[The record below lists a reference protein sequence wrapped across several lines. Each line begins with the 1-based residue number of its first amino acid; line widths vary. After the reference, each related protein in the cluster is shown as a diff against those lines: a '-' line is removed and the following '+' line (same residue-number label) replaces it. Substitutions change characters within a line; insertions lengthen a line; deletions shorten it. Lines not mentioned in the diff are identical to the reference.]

1 MIKGKTTS
9 GFEFIIDEA
18 ALDDMRLIDTMT
30 AILTPG
36 ASKSDILAANSKGA
50 EILLGRELKNALYE
64 HIGRQHGGRVPVAV
78 FAQELKEI
86 MAAPGKDAEKN

>member
-1 MIKGKTTS
+1 MINGKTSS
-9 GFEFIIDEA
+9 GFAFTIDES

-36 ASKSDILAANSKGA
+36 ASRADILAANSKGA
-50 EILLGRELKNALYE
+50 EILLGPEQKEALYE
-64 HIGRQHGGRVPVAV
+64 HIGRQHEGRVPVAA

-86 MAAPGKDAEKN
+86 MATPGKDAEKN

>member
-9 GFEFIIDEA
+9 GFEFTIDEA